1 MESQVRD
8 LSSQVS
14 SLESDSRAERA
25 QLARLQRELDET
37 NTAAG
42 ETRRTL
48 GVAQD
53 ELASFS
59 EELANLY
66 HHVCVCNNETPSRVT
81 LDFYREGKDS
91 KEDKDRKDRK
101 EEKTDGTGSTK
112 ETPASPGSASVRDS
126 RKEPMGVC
134 VLAAMIREQMR
145 HLQQAVER
153 GTQLARQRLAPL
165 ELAAVPDKEQ
175 AACMEEIFK
184 LRSLLS
190 TKREQIATLRAVL
203 KANKQVKRHDKSSQG
218 HAEVFFSIK
227 ITFCEYY
234 IINTVC
240 SSQTYRE
247 KLQQSRKPAD
257 SFYSSTDHHC
267 LYEFYRIC
275 TTFIF
280 CRRLRSPSPT

>member
-1 MESQVRD
+1 MAHEEVRARLESQVRD
-8 LSSQVS
+8 LSSQVC
-14 SLESDSRAERA
+14 SLESEGRTERA
-25 QLARLQRELDET
+25 QLARLQRELDEV

-81 LDFYREGKDS
+81 LDFYREGKDG
-91 KEDKDRKDRK
+91 KEDKDKKDDK
-101 EEKTDGTGSTK
+101 EEKTDNASST
-112 ETPASPGSASVRDS
+112 ETAARPASASVRDS
-126 RKEPMGVC
+126 RKEPTDVC
-134 VLAAMIREQMR
+134 VLAEMIREQMR

-165 ELAAVPDKEQ
+165 ELATVPDKEQ
-175 AACMEEIFK
+175 AACMEEILK

-203 KANKQVKRHDKSSQG
+203 KANKQVRITTSRVWGLQ
-218 HAEVFFSIK
+218 K
-227 ITFCEYY
+227 I
-234 IINTVC
+234 
-240 SSQTYRE
+240 
-247 KLQQSRKPAD
+247 
-257 SFYSSTDHHC
+257 
-267 LYEFYRIC
+267 
-275 TTFIF
+275 
-280 CRRLRSPSPT
+280 

>member
-1 MESQVRD
+1 MSLFFVNQVTTAREEARARLESQVRD
-8 LSSQVS
+8 LSSQVT
-14 SLESDSRAERA
+14 SLESDSRTERA
-25 QLARLQRELDET
+25 QLARLQRELDEV

-91 KEDKDRKDRK
+91 KEKKEGK
-101 EEKTDGTGSTK
+101 EEKTEEK
-112 ETPASPGSASVRDS
+112 PGSISMRDS
-126 RKEPMGVC
+126 RKEPMDVC
-134 VLAAMIREQMR
+134 VLSAMIREQMR
-145 HLQQAVER
+145 HLQQAVEK

-165 ELAAVPDKEQ
+165 ELVAVPDKEQ
-175 AACMEEIFK
+175 AAYMEEIFK

-203 KANKQVKRHDKSSQG
+203 KANKQVRSHRLD
-218 HAEVFFSIK
+218 IK
-227 ITFCEYY
+227 I
-234 IINTVC
+234 I
-240 SSQTYRE
+240 
-247 KLQQSRKPAD
+247 L
-257 SFYSSTDHHC
+257 
-267 LYEFYRIC
+267 
-275 TTFIF
+275 
-280 CRRLRSPSPT
+280 

>member
-1 MESQVRD
+1 MFFILNQVTVAHEEVRTRMESQVRD
-8 LSSQVS
+8 LSSQVC
-14 SLESDSRAERA
+14 SLESEGRAERA
-25 QLARLQRELDET
+25 QLARLQRELDEV

-48 GVAQD
+48 GVAQE

-81 LDFYREGKDS
+81 LDFYREGKDG
-91 KEDKDRKDRK
+91 KEDKDGK
-101 EEKTDGTGSTK
+101 EKTADNTCSTGTP
-112 ETPASPGSASVRDS
+112 ETPAPGSVRDL
-126 RKEPMGVC
+126 RKEPMDVC
-134 VLAAMIREQMR
+134 VLAEMIREQMR

-175 AACMEEIFK
+175 AAYMEEIFK

-203 KANKQVKRHDKSSQG
+203 KANKQVRSLTSWVRD
-218 HAEVFFSIK
+218 
-227 ITFCEYY
+227 
-234 IINTVC
+234 
-240 SSQTYRE
+240 
-247 KLQQSRKPAD
+247 LQ
-257 SFYSSTDHHC
+257 
-267 LYEFYRIC
+267 
-275 TTFIF
+275 
-280 CRRLRSPSPT
+280 

>member
-1 MESQVRD
+1 MMTNATNVFILNQVRVAHEEVRARLESQVRD
-8 LSSQVS
+8 LSSQVC
-14 SLESDSRAERA
+14 SLESDCRGERA

-91 KEDKDRKDRK
+91 KEDREGK
-101 EEKTDGTGSTK
+101 EEKTVNASPA
-112 ETPASPGSASVRDS
+112 ETAASPGPASVRDS
-126 RKEPMGVC
+126 RREPMDVC

-175 AACMEEIFK
+175 AACMEEILK

-203 KANKQVKRHDKSSQG
+203 KANKQVTSH
-218 HAEVFFSIK
+218 V
-227 ITFCEYY
+227 
-234 IINTVC
+234 
-240 SSQTYRE
+240 
-247 KLQQSRKPAD
+247 
-257 SFYSSTDHHC
+257 
-267 LYEFYRIC
+267 
-275 TTFIF
+275 
-280 CRRLRSPSPT
+280 

>member
-1 MESQVRD
+1 MRD
-8 LSSQVS
+8 LSSQVC
-14 SLESDSRAERA
+14 SLESDGRAERA

-37 NTAAG
+37 SATAG

-91 KEDKDRKDRK
+91 KEDKDKK
-101 EEKTDGTGSTK
+101 EGKEKKTDNASST
-112 ETPASPGSASVRDS
+112 EASAGPRSAPARDS
-126 RKEPMGVC
+126 RKEPMDVC

-145 HLQQAVER
+145 HLQLAVER
-153 GTQLARQRLAPL
+153 GTQLARQKLAPL
-165 ELAAVPDKEQ
+165 ELVAVPDKEQ
-175 AACMEEIFK
+175 AACVEEILK

-203 KANKQVKRHDKSSQG
+203 KANKQVTSLHTVAQG
-218 HAEVFFSIK
+218 PKLTLHCYHVINVVWRKHTSDTAGYSR
-227 ITFCEYY
+227 IT
-234 IINTVC
+234 
-240 SSQTYRE
+240 
-247 KLQQSRKPAD
+247 L
-257 SFYSSTDHHC
+257 
-267 LYEFYRIC
+267 
-275 TTFIF
+275 
-280 CRRLRSPSPT
+280 

>member
-1 MESQVRD
+1 MNQVGTAHEEVRARLESQVRD
-8 LSSQVS
+8 LSSQVC
-14 SLESDSRAERA
+14 SLESDGRAERA

-37 NTAAG
+37 NAAAG

-81 LDFYREGKDS
+81 LDFYREGKDN
-91 KEDKDRKDRK
+91 KEDKDRKEGK
-101 EEKTDGTGSTK
+101 EEKTDRTSSA
-112 ETPASPGSASVRDS
+112 ETSVPASLRDS
-126 RKEPMGVC
+126 RKEPMDVC
-134 VLAAMIREQMR
+134 VLAVMIREQMR

-175 AACMEEIFK
+175 AACMEEILK
-184 LRSLLS
+184 LRSMLS

-203 KANKQVKRHDKSSQG
+203 KANKQVRSHRKCSQDG
-218 HAEVFFSIK
+218 SK
-227 ITFCEYY
+227 ITFY
-234 IINTVC
+234 T
-240 SSQTYRE
+240 SS
-247 KLQQSRKPAD
+247 L
-257 SFYSSTDHHC
+257 
-267 LYEFYRIC
+267 
-275 TTFIF
+275 
-280 CRRLRSPSPT
+280 

>member
-1 MESQVRD
+1 MAHEEVQARLESQVRD
-8 LSSQVS
+8 LSSQVCT
-14 SLESDSRAERA
+14 LESDCRTERA

-37 NTAAG
+37 STAAG
-42 ETRRTL
+42 ETRKTL

-91 KEDKDRKDRK
+91 KENKDRK
-101 EEKTDGTGSTK
+101 EDKDDKTDNVSSTETHINTGL
-112 ETPASPGSASVRDS
+112 ASVRDS
-126 RKEPMGVC
+126 RKEPMDVC
-134 VLAAMIREQMR
+134 VLAAMIREQML

-153 GTQLARQRLAPL
+153 GTQLARQRLTPL

-175 AACMEEIFK
+175 TACMEEILK

-203 KANKQVKRHDKSSQG
+203 KANKQVTSHIKSS
-218 HAEVFFSIK
+218 
-227 ITFCEYY
+227 
-234 IINTVC
+234 
-240 SSQTYRE
+240 
-247 KLQQSRKPAD
+247 
-257 SFYSSTDHHC
+257 
-267 LYEFYRIC
+267 
-275 TTFIF
+275 
-280 CRRLRSPSPT
+280 